1 MDHNTAIPGKSE
13 TNKSDLVDSYRQMAA
28 DQERELEAQEWT
40 ESILFDAE

>member
-1 MDHNTAIPGKSE
+1 MDHYTAIPGKSGR
-13 TNKSDLVDSYRQMAA
+13 NKSDLIHGYRLMAA